1 MCNFCFRK
9 SSKVTFSLHEQFDLL
24 TWDYAGETHFS
35 MIYISLM
42 LQNLGAFQFW
52 ANISITFIFLKR
64 WLFRIGIFHGW
75 HHSDKLL
82 CSFWV
87 ISMGINSSVYIY
99 IFFFTTAKCLLN
111 VLLWRNKF
119 ITWIFQNLTCW
130 GIKSFNLFKFTIW
143 KTLLLSRLCVLVC
156 VCTCKQYQEKKR
168 LIEGAD
174 PL

>member
-1 MCNFCFRK
+1 MCNFCSKK

-87 ISMGINSSVYIY
+87 ISMGINSIYIY
-99 IFFFTTAKCLLN
+99 IFYHCKMPPQCFIVEKQVYYMNFPKFNLLRILKVLIYSSLQFEKHYFYQDCVCLLCMY
-111 VLLWRNKF
+111 
-119 ITWIFQNLTCW
+119 T
-130 GIKSFNLFKFTIW
+130 
-143 KTLLLSRLCVLVC
+143 
-156 VCTCKQYQEKKR
+156 
-168 LIEGAD
+168 
-174 PL
+174 